1 MSLKCGRDGRTLNHE
16 VEVRMPP
23 GASQNDIF
31 SGNDASPEDAACG
44 APPDAWDW
52 ERLDAHLRPRLVAVG
67 MRRFG
72 CTPEEAEDLV
82 QDIFE
87 AVLVKRPRVRNAEG
101 YLVSTFFNRCFD
113 RVEQRARQLTLELPL
128 DAAPAGTDGS
138 ARLLSA
144 FHVRGAFRRLTPVCR
159 RLIRSYCV
167 LRVSLAEAAA
177 DSGCTVP
184 AVWKRINQCI
194 KRMKTCLA
202 A

>member
-1 MSLKCGRDGRTLNHE
+1 
-16 VEVRMPP
+16 MPP
-23 GASQNDIF
+23 RASQNDIF
-31 SGNDASPEDAACG
+31 SGSDASFANVG
-44 APPDAWDW
+44 VGSFPDTWDW
-52 ERLDAHLRPRLVAVG
+52 EKLDGHLRPRLIAVG

-72 CTPEEAEDLV
+72 CTAEEAEDLV

-87 AVLVKRPRVRNAEG
+87 AVLVKRPRVRNVEA

-113 RVEQRARQLTLELPL
+113 RVEQRVRQLKLEIPL
-128 DAAPAGTDGS
+128 DDVHAKTDGS
-138 ARLLSA
+138 ERLLAA

-159 RLIRSYCV
+159 HLIRSYCV

-177 DSGCTVP
+177 DSGCSVP

-194 KRMKTCLA
+194 KRMRTCLA

>member
-1 MSLKCGRDGRTLNHE
+1 
-16 VEVRMPP
+16 MPP

-31 SGNDASPEDAACG
+31 SGSDASFAEAASG
-44 APPDAWDW
+44 AGTLPDAWDW
-52 ERLDAHLRPRLVAVG
+52 EKLDGHLRPRLVTVG
-67 MRRFG
+67 IRRFG

-87 AVLVKRPRVRNAEG
+87 AVLVKRPRVRNVEG

-113 RVEQRARQLTLELPL
+113 RVEQRAHQLTFETEF
-128 DAAPAGTDGS
+128 DAASAGTDGS
-138 ARLLSA
+138 ERLLSA

-159 RLIRSYCV
+159 HLIRSYCV

-194 KRMKTCLA
+194 KRMRTCLA

>member
-1 MSLKCGRDGRTLNHE
+1 MAA
-16 VEVRMPP
+16 

-31 SGNDASPEDAACG
+31 FGSAASPMDAAAG
-44 APPDAWDW
+44 TLPDTWNW
-52 ERLDAHLRPRLVAVG
+52 ERLDGHLRPRLVTVG

-72 CTPEEAEDLV
+72 CTAEEAEDLV

-87 AVLVKRPRVRNAEG
+87 AVLEKRPRVRNVEG
-101 YLVSTFFNRCFD
+101 YLVSAFFNRCFD
-113 RVEQRARQLTLELPL
+113 RVEQRARQVAVEVSL
-128 DAAPAGTDGS
+128 DSFPAGTDGPE
-138 ARLLSA
+138 RLLAA

-194 KRMKTCLA
+194 KRMRKCLA
-202 A
+202 P

>member
-1 MSLKCGRDGRTLNHE
+1 
-16 VEVRMPP
+16 MPP
-23 GASQNDIF
+23 GVSQSDTV
-31 SGNDASPEDAACG
+31 SGSDAAFASVAAG
-44 APPDAWDW
+44 TLPDAWDW
-52 ERLDAHLRPRLVAVG
+52 DRLDGHLRPRLVAVG
-67 MRRFG
+67 TRRFG

-87 AVLVKRPRVRNAEG
+87 AVLAKRPRVRNVEG
-101 YLVSTFFNRCFD
+101 YLVSTFFHRCFD
-113 RVEQRARQLTLELPL
+113 RVEQRARRLSFEMPL
-128 DAAPAGTDGS
+128 DARDAGTDGPE
-138 ARLLSA
+138 RLLNA

-167 LRVSLAEAAA
+167 RRVSLAEAAA

-202 A
+202 G

>member
-1 MSLKCGRDGRTLNHE
+1 MAA
-16 VEVRMPP
+16 
-23 GASQNDIF
+23 GASQNDI
-31 SGNDASPEDAACG
+31 SPGSDAPFEG
-44 APPDAWDW
+44 AVPGALPDSWDW
-52 ERLDAHLRPRLVAVG
+52 ERLDCHLRPRLVAVG
-67 MRRFG
+67 IRRFG

-87 AVLVKRPRVRNAEG
+87 AVLVKRPRVRNVEG
-101 YLVSTFFNRCFD
+101 YLVSAFFNRCFD

-128 DAAPAGTDGS
+128 DVAPTGADGS
-138 ARLLSA
+138 ERLIAA

-167 LRVSLAEAAA
+167 MRVSLAEAAA

-194 KRMKTCLA
+194 KRMRTCLA
-202 A
+202 P

>member
-1 MSLKCGRDGRTLNHE
+1 
-16 VEVRMPP
+16 MPP

-31 SGNDASPEDAACG
+31 SGSNASFADAG
-44 APPDAWDW
+44 ARGAGALPDTWDW
-52 ERLDAHLRPRLVAVG
+52 EKLDGHLRPRLVAVG
-67 MRRFG
+67 IRRFG

-113 RVEQRARQLTLELPL
+113 RVEQRARQLTFETSV
-128 DAAPAGTDGS
+128 DAASAGTDGS
-138 ARLLSA
+138 ERLLSA

-159 RLIRSYCV
+159 HLIRSYCV
-167 LRVSLAEAAA
+167 HRVSLAEAAA

-194 KRMKTCLA
+194 KRMRTCLA